1 MNLKIVNVKRWV
13 VLLTVA
19 IIFLPAALPLTQAA
33 ACPAQGVPIT
43 TSWRL
48 SSDCTYSTAGENGIV
63 LGASG
68 ITLDCKGHTIT
79 FTVTG
84 PSSAIVVGRGYTGD
98 TIQNCLVSSSATYGI
113 FAAFVS
119 GLTLTGNSATSALY
133 AFYFVYVSNIVL
145 TGNTASGSPEGFYC
159 YEYCYNMVFTGN
171 TAQGNGNGFFF
182 HSAVGGTLTSNK
194 AIGNFGDGFFFDSAS
209 GQFTLK
215 SNKADSNSY
224 GYYDDT
230 TGAGTIALGNTYIN
244 NECSLNTSHGAYD
257 ETAGIYPA
265 AMCVP
270 TPS

>member
-1 MNLKIVNVKRWV
+1 VNLKILRARSLVAVLAVLV
-13 VLLTVA
+13 VAVSG
-19 IIFLPAALPLTQAA
+19 ALPLTQAA

-68 ITLDCKGHTIT
+68 ITLDCEGHTIT
-79 FTVTG
+79 FTPTG
-84 PSSAIVVGRGYTGD
+84 SPAAIVVGKGYTGD
-98 TIQNCLVSSSATYGI
+98 TIQNCLVSSSANYGI
-113 FAAFVS
+113 FAYFVS
-119 GLTLTGNSATSALY
+119 GLTLTRNSATSAVY
-133 AFYFVYVSNIVL
+133 AFYFVYVSNVVL
-145 TGNTASGSPEGFYC
+145 TGNTASGSTEGFYC

-171 TAQGNGNGFFF
+171 TAQGNGDGFSF

-194 AIGNFGDGFFFDSAS
+194 ATGNSGDGFFFDSAS

-265 AMCVP
+265 AMCLP